1 MIESA
6 CEITYARS
14 LSDLTQS
21 FCRKE
26 DGKILVFVTND
37 MTRSAKDI
45 AELYKQRWQIELFFK
60 WIKQNLKIKCFLGR
74 SENAVMIQVLV
85 ALISYLLLKLVQLN
99 GRCQLSL
106 QKIVRLISINLTSRR
121 SVLALFQ
128 PDPGRK
134 LKVSKD
140 DQPLQFGLSY
150 A

>member
-1 MIESA
+1 MA
-6 CEITYARS
+6 TQFLPLFPPQPPFTPLRS
-14 LSDLTQS
+14 PQRRPQAPHPKSKFLAAAS
-21 FCRKE
+21 
-26 DGKILVFVTND
+26 
-37 MTRSAKDI
+37 
-45 AELYKQRWQIELFFK
+45 QRWQIELFFK

-99 GRCQLSL
+99 GYCQLSL
-106 QKIVRLISINLTSRR
+106 QKIAGLIGINLTSRR
-121 SVLALFQ
+121 PVLALFQ

-134 LKVSKD
+134 LKASKD